1 MKTLMN
7 ICRNFRNERCRIEIN
22 TPTPGHHSKT
32 EEEIPIGPE
41 KKELNK
47 ICRNCKI
54 FYPKVCPNCN
64 STDIKK
70 HITEIEFKGKETITN
85 QSYICKNC
93 GGEFLGLTYIIT
105 KKQIFK

>member
-7 ICRNFRNERCRIEIN
+7 ICRNFGNERCRIEIN

-32 EEEIPIGPE
+32 EEEIPIDLG

-47 ICRNCKI
+47 LCRNCKL
-54 FYPKVCPNCN
+54 FHPKECPNCN
-64 STDIKK
+64 STDIKENV
-70 HITEIEFKGKETITN
+70 TEVELEGKEIITN
-85 QSYICKNC
+85 LSFICKNC
-93 GGEFLGLTYIIT
+93 GGEFLGLTYIIS